1 MDQFPAFVLVS
12 CLRMMDQAE
21 EDQARAARLFDLR
34 LRAGLIQVHQAGVS
48 TSRSETHEL
57 DASSLSCITSRK
69 TAIHLSLR
77 SLCEAS
83 AT

>member
-34 LRAGLIQVHQAGVS
+34 LRAGLIQVHQAHIS
-48 TSRSETHEL
+48 TDRGKRSN
-57 DASSLSCITSRK
+57 
-69 TAIHLSLR
+69 
-77 SLCEAS
+77 
-83 AT
+83 